1 MAFLFSRHAKT
12 LLMLLLLIDAV
23 TNADR
28 SGGIVVTNSV
38 PEGVDSS
45 SSDFPLESLSVSV
58 RWPLLACACHAG
70 VRSWVRA
77 SQGDQIEWRQRE
89 EAPGSAKI
97 AE

>member
-1 MAFLFSRHAKT
+1 MALLFSRHAKT
-12 LLMLLLLIDAV
+12 LLMLLLLIDVV

-45 SSDFPLESLSVSV
+45 SSDFPLESLCLSV
-58 RWPLLACACHAG
+58 RSPRG
-70 VRSWVRA
+70 G
-77 SQGDQIEWRQRE
+77 QGQPGRPEWRQRE
-89 EAPGSAKI
+89 RAPGSAKI

>member
-1 MAFLFSRHAKT
+1 MALLFSRHAKT

-45 SSDFPLESLSVSV
+45 SSDFPLESLRLSA
-58 RWPLLACACHAG
+58 RLPRG
-70 VRSWVRA
+70 G
-77 SQGDQIEWRQRE
+77 QGQPGCSECGQRE
-89 EAPGSAKI
+89 RAPGSAKI